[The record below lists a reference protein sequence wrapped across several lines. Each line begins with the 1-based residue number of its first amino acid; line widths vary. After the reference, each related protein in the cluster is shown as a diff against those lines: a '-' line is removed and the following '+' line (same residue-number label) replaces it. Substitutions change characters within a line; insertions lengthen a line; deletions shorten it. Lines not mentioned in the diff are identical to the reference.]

1 MRSIGNRRGLWVF
14 LFLLFGLPAMFSVM
28 VLPFNPLLALPWVVV
43 TGTVAVVSGYRIW
56 RIDHPYESAERR
68 LARGLYLFLS
78 SAVTVIALLL
88 IEAEPMLLVVAVTGW
103 LLLMT
108 LVGLGLWLA
117 HRGTTSL

>member
-68 LARGLYLFLS
+68 LTSWPWPDAGETGMPFKPWFRNFNGP
-78 SAVTVIALLL
+78 ALLF
-88 IEAEPMLLVVAVTGW
+88 V
-103 LLLMT
+103 
-108 LVGLGLWLA
+108 
-117 HRGTTSL
+117 